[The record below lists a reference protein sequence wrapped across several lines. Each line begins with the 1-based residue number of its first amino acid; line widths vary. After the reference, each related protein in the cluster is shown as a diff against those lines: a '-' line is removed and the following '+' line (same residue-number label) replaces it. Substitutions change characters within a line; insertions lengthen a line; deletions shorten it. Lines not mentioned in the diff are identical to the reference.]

1 MLVLSR
7 RSGESITIGEDI
19 VVTVVAIGM
28 NQVRIGITAPSQVR
42 VLREEI
48 YRALQD
54 ENRASA
60 EGLRHLGKIDGIF
73 KRWQEAK
80 NEEDK

>member
-7 RSGESITIGEDI
+7 RSGESIKIGDDI

-28 NQVRIGITAPSQVR
+28 NQVRVGITAPAQVR

-48 YRALQD
+48 YRALEE

-60 EGLRHLGKIDGIF
+60 EGLRHLGKIDGFF

-80 NEEDK
+80 EEEEK